1 LNVPSFKAA
10 IGENYILIYEY
21 DLNRMLAA
29 VMVRAGRG
37 SDCPTVEEIGM
48 RQLFRRDALAL
59 GASGAALT
67 VTGWNTSAFAAAKEA
82 AEQIEK
88 FTGGKTAEKGK
99 VSIELPEIAEN
110 GNTVPLSVTVD
121 APMTADN
128 YVSEILIV
136 ADGNPNP
143 GVATFHLSPLSGKA
157 AASTRIRLAATQN
170 IIAVAKTSKGE
181 FFTNQKLVKVTI
193 GGCGGRA
200 GNERKGRQTRQ

>member
-1 LNVPSFKAA
+1 
-10 IGENYILIYEY
+10 
-21 DLNRMLAA
+21 
-29 VMVRAGRG
+29 
-37 SDCPTVEEIGM
+37 M
-48 RQLFRRDALAL
+48 RQLSRRAALAL
-59 GASGAALT
+59 GAAGAALGF
-67 VTGWNTSAFAAAKEA
+67 VGFGRSASAAAKEA
-82 AEQIEK
+82 ADQIAQ

-121 APMTADN
+121 APMANDN
-128 YVSEILIV
+128 YVSDILVV

-143 GVATFHLSPLSGKA
+143 GVATFHFSPMSGKA

-193 GGCGGRA
+193 GGCGG
-200 GNERKGRQTRQ
+200 